1 MTNTSQ
7 LLSSVYTA
15 LPALGPSPR
24 APAAGE
30 LGVHLGEAL
39 REPLS
44 RLGLLDWKKVSASG
58 ACEGGAK
65 KSGSWE
71 DSRRLKKIKKKKRT
85 EKPPLR
91 WPGLSVGRSV
101 FGKIRRCQLRRGG
114 REGVPLG
121 GNIYWSN
128 PYPSLDT
135 RMADFKAD

>member
-7 LLSSVYTA
+7 LLSSIYTA
-15 LPALGPSPR
+15 LPALGPSLRP
-24 APAAGE
+24 PAAGE

-71 DSRRLKKIKKKKRT
+71 DSRRLKKIKKKKKKEQKTASVPASEATSKTARAL
-85 EKPPLR
+85 KCGPLCL
-91 WPGLSVGRSV
+91 W
-101 FGKIRRCQLRRGG
+101 
-114 REGVPLG
+114 E
-121 GNIYWSN
+121 N
-128 PYPSLDT
+128 T
-135 RMADFKAD
+135 